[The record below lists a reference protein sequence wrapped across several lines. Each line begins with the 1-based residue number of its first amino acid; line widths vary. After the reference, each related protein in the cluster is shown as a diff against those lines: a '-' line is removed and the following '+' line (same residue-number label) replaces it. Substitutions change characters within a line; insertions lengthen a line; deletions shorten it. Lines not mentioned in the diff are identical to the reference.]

1 MANATTVLIV
11 LDIRANPLRVLLRKP
26 RKMFS
31 IASPHLLSFEDL
43 SRRDC
48 RNLRLLHHRW
58 TIKSNVPPRGF
69 EPLTLAG
76 PRPKRGAYASSATGA
91 FVRVY
96 HLWSQV
102 EFSRQKIRSRPR
114 LAVLQLQ
121 DMAPARTSV
130 RKSKAVCFF
139 DLVRP
144 LGFEPRT
151 ISLRGS
157 CSTN

>member
-114 LAVLQLQ
+114 LAVLNC
-121 DMAPARTSV
+121 RTWL
-130 RKSKAVCFF
+130 RLAQACEKAKQFAF
-139 DLVRP
+139 
-144 LGFEPRT
+144 
-151 ISLRGS
+151 
-157 CSTN
+157 STLCAHLDSNQGPSP

>member
-96 HLWSQV
+96 HLWSQLKTCRRTCGQA
-102 EFSRQKIRSRPR
+102 FNLRRRSNCRTTLPRGRAIARQRSGSHKR
-114 LAVLQLQ
+114 AKKQ
-121 DMAPARTSV
+121 S
-130 RKSKAVCFF
+130 
-139 DLVRP
+139 
-144 LGFEPRT
+144 
-151 ISLRGS
+151 SLLF
-157 CSTN
+157 